1 LKRKRISQCQWPA
14 AAARLKC
21 YIQQSTGTEMS
32 IDTQKIFTQLLNEH
46 RGIVFKIA
54 KTYTQNEDDR
64 ADLTQEIIYNIW
76 KSFEKYNK
84 EYKFSTWMYRI
95 ALNVAISFYRQKTR
109 SPFYE
114 SISEDMQVFD
124 EGSSDKLA
132 EEKNLQLLFDF
143 IGKLNPIDKAIIL
156 LYLDSTPHAEIAVI
170 MGFSVGNIATRI
182 NRIKEK
188 LRNNFSQ
195 F

>member
-1 LKRKRISQCQWPA
+1 M
-14 AAARLKC
+14 
-21 YIQQSTGTEMS
+21 STE
-32 IDTQKIFTQLLNEH
+32 TQKIFTQLLNEH

-54 KTYTQNEDDR
+54 KSYTQNEEDR

-76 KSFEKYNK
+76 KSFEKYNR

-114 SISEDMQVFD
+114 SISEDMQVFE
-124 EGSSDKLA
+124 EGSSDQLT
-132 EEKNLQLLFDF
+132 EEKNMQLLFEF

-156 LYLDSTPHAEIAVI
+156 LYLDSTPHAEISAI
-170 MGFSVGNIATRI
+170 TGFSVGNIATRI

-195 F
+195 L